1 MIASVGLPYAYDHF
15 EEDDTP
21 GQPPFICFTY
31 PASDNFFAD
40 DSVYQKIRQLSIE
53 LYTNTKEPKLEKR
66 VEDALDAAGLP
77 YNSSEMYISSEK
89 MYMVTWGTSII
100 MTEEE

>member
-15 EEDDTP
+15 EEDDSP

-31 PASDNFFAD
+31 PSSDNFFAD
-40 DSVYQKIRQLSIE
+40 DSVYQKIKQLSIE
-53 LYTNTKEPKLEKR
+53 LYTDAKEPTLEKR

-77 YNSSEMYISSEK
+77 YNSSEMYISAEK
-89 MYMVTWGTSII
+89 MYMVTWDTSIVL
-100 MTEEE
+100 TDAE